1 MAAIKLDEKNV
12 KLLSK
17 FPWQWVMIAT
27 ILAIITLFGVVM
39 KNHAD
44 ERKMQAERIE
54 YLRNYIKDRET
65 DKATWLKEQSNKS
78 DAEIKRQQVLIDS
91 LQRLILNRTDKN
103 YQELKDILDIRGKDA
118 TISIRPKP
126 RR

>member
-17 FPWQWVMIAT
+17 FPWQYALIA
-27 ILAIITLFGVVM
+27 LLFAICSLFGIII
-39 KNHAD
+39 KSNLD
-44 ERKMQAERIE
+44 DKKLQAERID
-54 YLRNYIKDRET
+54 YLRNQIKTIEG
-65 DKATWLKEQSNKS
+65 DKASWLKEQSNKS
-78 DAEIKRQQVLIDS
+78 DTEIRRQQILIDS